1 MATNPFR
8 YGALALDEAFT
19 DREAEVAELLSDVL
33 NGQDVVVFAPRRF
46 GKSSLV
52 WRVSERAIAQDVL
65 VAHVNLMTT
74 PTSERLAEKLAE
86 TIHDDLASTL
96 FRARER
102 LRVFS
107 GLRITPIVTVD
118 PTTGKLGFSF
128 DAGRQPQDLDATLE
142 RLLELP
148 GQLAAERG
156 RKVALVLDEFQEI
169 VDIDP
174 ELPKI
179 MRSVFETQPEVAH
192 VYLGSKRHM
201 LERIFNDENEP
212 FWRSAKQMEIG
223 VIAPELFRGYIDAQ
237 FARTGRGIESE
248 VVERVLDT
256 TLGHPYATQELCY
269 FLWEETP
276 EGGVATSEQYESGL
290 DKLLRAEHAHFG
302 LVWEKSARAQRL
314 VLHALAREPGR
325 PLAADNTQVSAA
337 VYPVSIDA
345 VILVSALYLVGG
357 TGVNKLAK
365 MWATVGRVFGFAAT
379 IFCNMA
385 HSGWD
390 NVASVV
396 VNMIPAIALIITVEM
411 LVYGWKATPAAR
423 TSQARK
429 AAPRKAAATKT
440 TTAKAAPVKLAAV
453 K

>member
-1 MATNPFR
+1 MTTNPFR

-33 NGQDVVVFAPRRF
+33 NGQDVVVFAPRRY

-156 RKVALVLDEFQEI
+156 RKVALVLDEF
-169 VDIDP
+169 
-174 ELPKI
+174 
-179 MRSVFETQPEVAH
+179 
-192 VYLGSKRHM
+192 
-201 LERIFNDENEP
+201 
-212 FWRSAKQMEIG
+212 
-223 VIAPELFRGYIDAQ
+223 
-237 FARTGRGIESE
+237 
-248 VVERVLDT
+248 
-256 TLGHPYATQELCY
+256 
-269 FLWEETP
+269 
-276 EGGVATSEQYESGL
+276 
-290 DKLLRAEHAHFG
+290 
-302 LVWEKSARAQRL
+302 
-314 VLHALAREPGR
+314 
-325 PLAADNTQVSAA
+325 
-337 VYPVSIDA
+337 
-345 VILVSALYLVGG
+345 
-357 TGVNKLAK
+357 
-365 MWATVGRVFGFAAT
+365 
-379 IFCNMA
+379 
-385 HSGWD
+385 
-390 NVASVV
+390 
-396 VNMIPAIALIITVEM
+396 
-411 LVYGWKATPAAR
+411 
-423 TSQARK
+423 
-429 AAPRKAAATKT
+429 
-440 TTAKAAPVKLAAV
+440 
-453 K
+453 

>member
-1 MATNPFR
+1 
-8 YGALALDEAFT
+8 
-19 DREAEVAELLSDVL
+19 
-33 NGQDVVVFAPRRF
+33 
-46 GKSSLV
+46 
-52 WRVSERAIAQDVL
+52 
-65 VAHVNLMTT
+65 MTT
-74 PTSERLAEKLAE
+74 PTTERLAEKLAE

-107 GLRITPIVTVD
+107 GLRITPVVTVD
-118 PTTGKLGFSF
+118 PTSGKLGFTF

-179 MRSVFETQPEVAH
+179 MRSVFETQPEVSH

-223 VIAPELFRGYIDAQ
+223 VIAPELFRGYIEQQ
-237 FARTGRGIESE
+237 FARTGRGVEAE
-248 VVERVLDT
+248 VVERVLEA

-269 FLWEETP
+269 FVWEETGD
-276 EGGVATSEQYESGL
+276 GGAAQIEQYEAGL
-290 DKLLRAEHAHFG
+290 EKLLRAEHAHFG
-302 LVWEKSARAQRL
+302 LVWEMAARAQRL

-325 PLAADNTQVSAA
+325 PLAGEYRRRHGLPGPSSVQRALDALRKEELVARDAA
-337 VYPVSIDA
+337 GAHTIAEPF
-345 VILVSALYLVGG
+345 
-357 TGVNKLAK
+357 LAE
-365 MWATVGRVFGFAAT
+365 WLRRGL
-379 IFCNMA
+379 
-385 HSGWD
+385 S
-390 NVASVV
+390 
-396 VNMIPAIALIITVEM
+396 P
-411 LVYGWKATPAAR
+411 
-423 TSQARK
+423 
-429 AAPRKAAATKT
+429 
-440 TTAKAAPVKLAAV
+440 
-453 K
+453 